1 MPLLTIFDP
10 INAGPGVTE
19 IAQARSINRFVFSR
33 VFGRVNMILVIVAVA
48 LCLR

>member
-1 MPLLTIFDP
+1 MPLLILFEP
-10 INAGPGVTE
+10 LSAGPGVTE

-33 VFGRVNMILVIVAVA
+33 VFGRVNMILVIVGLA